1 MSLESFWG
9 TFLFC
14 PTVLKAVL
22 ISDPVEDIGL
32 FAASQ
37 AKRLL

>member
-1 MSLESFWG
+1 MSLESLWG

-14 PTVLKAVL
+14 PTVLKAML
-22 ISDPVEDIGL
+22 SSDPVENIGL

-37 AKRLL
+37 AKCLL